1 MTYPG
6 KYAEVAPNRLAVV
19 MARTGDSLSY
29 QELEHRSCRFAQ
41 MMWDAGLRPGDH
53 VAIFSDNHIR
63 YFEAYWA
70 AMRSGLYFTTV
81 NRFLTAEEAAYI
93 VEDCGAQVLVASQAV
108 RDVAVEMLPAIP
120 NCAVR
125 LMFDGAAEGYENFE
139 SVVNEYPSEPLDD
152 EPKGSL
158 MLYSSG
164 TTGKP
169 KGIKRPLDGSKITDP
184 DLIGAGLVG
193 GIFGINDES
202 VYLSPAPLYH
212 SAPLSF
218 TTGTQ
223 SVGGTVV
230 VLEKFDPL
238 EALEAIERYSV
249 THSQWV
255 PTMFTRM
262 LKLSEEERNRWNLST
277 HKLAIHAAAPCPV
290 EIKKQM
296 FEWWGPILH
305 EYYAGTELNGFC
317 YVGPEDWISH
327 PGTVGKPLIGSLH
340 ICDEDGVELPA
351 GEAGLIYFEREEQ
364 TFEYH
369 QAPDKTKSSQH
380 PNNALWTTLGD
391 VGRVDDDGFLYLT
404 DRKAFMIIS
413 GGVNIYP
420 QEIEDRL
427 ILHPEVA
434 DVAVFGVPNED
445 FGEEV
450 KAVVQPVQGVN
461 ADEHLARRLDEYA
474 KEHIAGYKVPRS
486 IDFREELPRLPTGK
500 LYKRVLRDEYWGEIG
515 DSEGNVSPIEQI
527 TESS

>member
-1 MTYPG
+1 MSYPG
-6 KYAEVAPNRLAVV
+6 THSAVDPDRIAVV
-19 MARTGDSLSY
+19 MTRTGESLSY
-29 QELEHRSCRFAQ
+29 QELEDRSCRFAQ
-41 MMWDAGLRPGDH
+41 MMWNAGLRPGDH
-53 VAIFSDNHIR
+53 IAIFADNHIR

-93 VEDCGAQVLVASQAV
+93 VEDCGARVLVASQAV
-108 RDVAVEMLPAIP
+108 RDVAIQMLPSIP
-120 NCAVR
+120 NCPVR
-125 LMFDGAAEGYENFE
+125 LMFDGAAEGYESFE
-139 SVVNEYPSEPLDD
+139 GAVGEYPAEPL
-152 EPKGSL
+152 EQQPKGSL

-169 KGIKRPLDGSKITDP
+169 KGIKRPLDGSQITDP

-193 GIFGINDES
+193 GIFGVNDQS

-212 SAPLSF
+212 SAPLGF

-223 SVGGTVV
+223 SLGGTVV

-238 EALEAIERYSV
+238 EALDAIERYGV

-262 LKLSEEERNRWNLST
+262 LKLAEEDRNKRNLST
-277 HKLAIHAAAPCPV
+277 HKVAIHAAAPCPV
-290 EIKKQM
+290 EVKKQM
-296 FEWWGPILH
+296 LEWWGPILH

-327 PGTVGKPLIGSLH
+327 PGTVGKPLIGALR
-340 ICDEDGVELPA
+340 ICDEDGTELPT
-351 GEAGLIYFEREEQ
+351 GESGLIYFEREEQ

-380 PNNALWTTLGD
+380 PNNPLWTTLGD
-391 VGRVDDDGFLYLT
+391 VGRVDDEGFLYLT

-420 QEIEDRL
+420 QEIEDCL
-427 ILHPEVA
+427 ILHADVA

-450 KAVVQPVQGVN
+450 KAVVQPVEGI
-461 ADEHLARRLDEYA
+461 AGDEQLAKRLLEYA
-474 KEHIAGYKVPRS
+474 REHIAGYKVPRS
-486 IDFREELPRLPTGK
+486 VDFRSELPRLPTGK
-500 LYKRVLRDEYWGEIG
+500 LYKRVLRDEYWAG
-515 DSEGNVSPIEQI
+515 DSESNGSVSPIEQI
-527 TESS
+527 TDS